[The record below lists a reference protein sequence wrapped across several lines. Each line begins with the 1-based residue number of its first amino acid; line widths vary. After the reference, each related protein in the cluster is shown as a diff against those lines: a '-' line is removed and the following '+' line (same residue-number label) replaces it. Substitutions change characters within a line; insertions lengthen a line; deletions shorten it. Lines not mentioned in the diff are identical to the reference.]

1 MLPRVFNLLNFEVPY
16 FPPRSHTE
24 DVSILEGALGL
35 SILAC
40 FSVSMQIFFP
50 SLSIHTHRREFQ
62 LICLKLG
69 NPST

>member
-40 FSVSMQIFFP
+40 FSVSMQIFFLVSP
-50 SLSIHTHRREFQ
+50 YTHTEENF
-62 LICLKLG
+62 
-69 NPST
+69 SSFA